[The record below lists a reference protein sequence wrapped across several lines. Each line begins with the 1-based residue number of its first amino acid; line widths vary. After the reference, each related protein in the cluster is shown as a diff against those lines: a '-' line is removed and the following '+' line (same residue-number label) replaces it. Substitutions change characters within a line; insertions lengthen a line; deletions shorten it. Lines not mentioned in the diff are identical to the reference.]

1 MEPFRLIPI
10 GSSDTAT
17 LTIQDANG
25 SCELHM
31 GKDGEYAALLADGTV
46 QVPKEYR
53 LVHSASGWMEIH
65 DYHCLRV
72 SIEAPEICIYQ
83 GKNCNILIQATPFA
97 EKLETIY
104 IVRCSVK
111 DAEAPGT
118 PKDLVLLD
126 LLAKGMGWYMAADS
140 PDEAR
145 LKVRQ
150 DLDKS
155 LTKNGYTVDLTSS
168 DEEVF
173 VTAPDG
179 RVFTIG
185 EFEVL

>member
-25 SCELHM
+25 SCELNM
-31 GKDGEYAALLADGTV
+31 GKDGKHAALLADGSIR
-46 QVPKEYR
+46 VPKEYR
-53 LVHSASGWMEIH
+53 LVHSASGWLEIH

-72 SIEAPEICIYQ
+72 SIEAPEISIYQ
-83 GKNCNILIQATPFA
+83 RENFDILIQAAPSA
-97 EKLETIY
+97 DKLETVY

-111 DAEAPGT
+111 DGDAPGT
-118 PKDLVLLD
+118 PKELVLLD
-126 LLAKGMGWYMAADS
+126 LLAKGMGWYMIAES
-140 PDEAR
+140 PNEAL

-150 DLDKS
+150 DLNKS
-155 LTKNGYTVDLTSS
+155 LTSNGYTVDLNAS
-168 DEEVF
+168 DEEVL

-179 RVFTIG
+179 RVFTIW